1 VRRRFSEVVE
11 VQFGVRTDQP
21 AIGFPPDVELGELSI
36 TACFELAKQLRQAPR
51 RIADTLAAH
60 ILPIEGVE
68 RVSVAAPGYLNFHL
82 DRARLAAAVFE
93 ARSSEP
99 PPTPATPGIAAE
111 GKVLVEHTS
120 INPNKAAHVGH
131 LRNSIL
137 GDTFA
142 RLLRFTGRQV
152 EVQNYIDNT
161 GVQVADVVVG
171 FVDLEKKGMAE
182 VEALIA
188 DPAVRFD
195 YYCWNLYARVTQ
207 AYEQNPAL
215 TARRAETLKA
225 IEDGHGETARIAEL
239 ISTVIVRAH
248 LETTRRLGVRYDLLV
263 QESEILS
270 LNFWKYAFELLRERG
285 ALRFEDSGK
294 NKGCWVMSLA
304 AGEEG
309 KSAEGVDAAGEAVE
323 EETKIIV
330 RSNGT
335 VTYVGKDI
343 AYHLWKFGLLGRDF
357 GYEPFYRYPD
367 GGLLWRTTARG
378 QGSGVWDQGSETSGQ
393 GTEPSM
399 IPDPRPLSPVPCFG
413 RASAAY
419 AVIDSRQSYL
429 QQVVAA
435 AFRELGYQDE
445 AAHLHHFAYEVVNL
459 SLAAAES
466 LGIEPTAEDR
476 ERGYVEVS
484 GRRGLGV
491 KADDLIDIVIEK
503 ALAEVRERR
512 MTSDPDEQAGYAR
525 MIGVAALRYFL
536 LKFTRRSAIAFDFKD
551 ALAFEGETGPYLQY
565 SVVRAQ
571 NILRRV
577 RDQESGVG
585 GQGREQVKDDIGVPD
600 REPPSMKDEPDSK
613 IDHRPSTIVNRQ
625 ISWPPAPDSR
635 SLAWLQGADGRDFW
649 ELVLLSAQLEMTVR
663 QAVSSE
669 EPAVLAKYAF
679 RLAQAFN
686 NFYHRHRVLSE
697 SDPERRSFLL
707 FLVLLSSQ
715 TLALA
720 LDLLGIE
727 VPERM

>member
-1 VRRRFSEVVE
+1 MYLDILERVRRRFSEVVE
-11 VQFGVRTDQP
+11 AQFGIRTDQP
-21 AIGFPPDVELGELSI
+21 AIGFPPDVDLGELSI
-36 TACFELAKQLRQAPR
+36 TGCFELAKQLRQPPR
-51 RIADTLAAH
+51 RIAETLAAQM
-60 ILPIEGVE
+60 LPIEGVE
-68 RVSVAAPGYLNFHL
+68 RVSIAGPGYLNFHL
-82 DRARLAAAVFE
+82 ERARLAAAVSD
-93 ARSSEP
+93 ARSMEATASP
-99 PPTPATPGIAAE
+99 MQPAFVE

-131 LRNSIL
+131 LRNSVL

-142 RLLRFTGRQV
+142 RLLRFTGREV
-152 EVQNYIDNT
+152 EVQNYVDNT

-171 FVDLEKKGMAE
+171 FVDLEKMGLAD

-195 YYCWNLYARVTQ
+195 YYCWGLYARVTQ
-207 AYEQNPAL
+207 AYQHNPAL
-215 TARRAETLKA
+215 ASRRAETLRE
-225 IEDGHGETARIAEL
+225 IEDGHGETARLADL

-270 LNFWKYAFELLRERG
+270 LNFWKYAFELLKERG
-285 ALRFEDSGK
+285 AVRFEDFGK
-294 NKGCWVMSLA
+294 NRGCWVMSLA
-304 AGEEG
+304 T
-309 KSAEGVDAAGEAVE
+309 E
-323 EETKIIV
+323 EESSSEGSAASEQSEADTKIIV

-357 GYEPFYRYPD
+357 GYEPFYEYPD
-367 GGLLWRTTARG
+367 GHRLWRTTV
-378 QGSGVWDQGSETSGQ
+378 Q
-393 GTEPSM
+393 PSP
-399 IPDPRPLSPVPCFG
+399 PDVPSFG
-413 RASAAY
+413 HASRAY

-459 SLAAAES
+459 SLEAAES
-466 LGIEPTAEDR
+466 LGIEPAVEDR

-491 KADDLIDIVIEK
+491 KADDLIDMVIEK
-503 ALAEVRERR
+503 ALVEVQGRQI
-512 MTSDPDEQAGYAR
+512 TTGANEQADYAR

-536 LKFTRRSAIAFDFKD
+536 LKFTRRSAIAFDFKE

-571 NILRRV
+571 NIFRKAEA
-577 RDQESGVG
+577 RDQGSGGG
-585 GQGREQVKDDIGVPD
+585 GQGSCGWL
-600 REPPSMKDEPDSK
+600 
-613 IDHRPSTIVNRQ
+613 RPFLEG
-625 ISWPPAPDSR
+625 PESR
-635 SLAWLQGADGRDFW
+635 DLW
-649 ELVLLSAQLEMTVR
+649 ELVLLSAQLEITVR

-669 EPAVLAKYAF
+669 EPAILAKYAF

-686 NFYHRHRVLSE
+686 NFYHRHRVLAE
-697 SDPERRSFLL
+697 PDPERRTFLL
-707 FLVLLSSQ
+707 FLVSLSSR
-715 TLALA
+715 TLTRA

>member
-1 VRRRFSEVVE
+1 MES
-11 VQFGVRTDQP
+11 QFGVRTDQP
-21 AIGFPPDVELGELSI
+21 AIGFPPDVDLGELSI
-36 TACFELAKQLRQAPR
+36 AACFELAKQLRQAPR
-51 RIADTLAAH
+51 RIADTLAAQ

-68 RVSVAAPGYLNFHL
+68 RVSVAGPGFLNFHL

-99 PPTPATPGIAAE
+99 PTPATQGIVAE

-131 LRNSIL
+131 LRNSVL

-171 FVDLEKKGMAE
+171 FVDLEKKGMAD
-182 VEALIA
+182 VQALVA

-207 AYEQNPAL
+207 AYEQSPAL
-215 TARRAETLKA
+215 ASRRAETLKA

-304 AGEEG
+304 AGEES
-309 KSAEGVDAAGEAVE
+309 KSAEGVDAVGEAVE

-357 GYEPFYRYPD
+357 GYEPFYGYPD
-367 GGLLWRTTARG
+367 GHRLWRTTV
-378 QGSGVWDQGSETSGQ
+378 Q
-393 GTEPSM
+393 PSP
-399 IPDPRPLSPVPCFG
+399 PDAPSFG
-413 RASAAY
+413 GASAAY

-491 KADDLIDIVIEK
+491 KAEDLIDIVIEK
-503 ALAEVRERR
+503 ALAEVRERQ
-512 MTSDPDEQAGYAR
+512 MTSDPEEQADYAR

-571 NILRRV
+571 NIFRRV

-585 GQGREQVKDDIGVPD
+585 GQGREQVKDDRGVPD
-600 REPPSMKDEPDSK
+600 RELPSMKDEPDLK
-613 IDHRPSTIVNRQ
+613 IDHRPFTIVNRQ
-625 ISWPPAPDSR
+625 LSWPPALDSR

-669 EPAVLAKYAF
+669 EPALLAKYAF

-697 SDPERRSFLL
+697 PDPERRSFLL